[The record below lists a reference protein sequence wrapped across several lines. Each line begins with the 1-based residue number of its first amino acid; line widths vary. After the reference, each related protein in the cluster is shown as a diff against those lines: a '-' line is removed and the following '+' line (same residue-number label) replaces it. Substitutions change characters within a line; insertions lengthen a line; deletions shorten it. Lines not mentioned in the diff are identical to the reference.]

1 MGKEAIVAVRLADEE
16 IEKIDRHTEGELSR
30 SQIVRILIQDFI
42 EKSDEDQRQFLVA
55 RLFRN

>member
-16 IEKIDRHTEGELSR
+16 IAKIDRHTEGELSR
-30 SQIVRILIQDFI
+30 SQIVRILIQDFL
-42 EKSDEDQRQFLVA
+42 EKTDEDQRQFLVA